1 MHHPEQRALSARTDR
16 LAALLS
22 NLCLV
27 HCLALPLAAVLLPAG
42 IFAGGFSSESLH
54 GPEWVHWVLLLLAFP
69 VSFLALR
76 HGFREHRR
84 HYPWMLATLGFLMM
98 GTGALLHGHSVY
110 ESALTVGGGVFIAVA
125 HWRNIVAR
133 RLVTA

>member
-1 MHHPEQRALSARTDR
+1 MDNPDQRAISARTDR

-42 IFAGGFSSESLH
+42 LFAGGSESLH
-54 GPEWVHWVLLLLAFP
+54 GPEWMHWALLSLAFP

-76 HGFREHRR
+76 HGFQEHRR

-98 GTGALLHGHSVY
+98 AMGALLHGHSVY
-110 ESALTVGGGVFIAVA
+110 EPALTVGGGVFIALA